1 MAPRLRNTLF
11 THILRALIE
20 IGFIVFLFYSN
31 LLMGEFT
38 KTNSVHGKTLGTAIS
53 DIFTEINFFI
63 AVVTGI
69 IGYIVFEFLRRK
81 FR

>member
-1 MAPRLRNTLF
+1 MTGRLKNTLF

-38 KTNSVHGKTLGTAIS
+38 KSNNVHGKTFANALC
-53 DIFTEINFFI
+53 DIFTEINLSI
-63 AVVTGI
+63 AITTGI
-69 IGYIVFEFLRRK
+69 IGYIVFEFLRKK
-81 FR
+81 FS